1 MPDGYR
7 MGQVASDNVY
17 EKTGV
22 RIDPRILLAQ
32 LQHETGNFTG
42 NDEALRAAHN
52 WSGMSTDED
61 TGLRRPEGGFYQRY
75 DSDEDFVTSWSNTIA
90 ARANYWKSQGGGDI
104 DNPSDF
110 VSMLIAEPGW
120 HYFTDDPETYKA
132 GLINYMSIDA
142 PDIIDSAV
150 QHVGPWGTTHG
161 YKMPNVP
168 EPKKVMSFW
177 EEFYNK
183 FTNQFVDQGSVSVV
197 RSAWA
202 NLANM
207 DSFAELATSDYRPSK
222 EDIELVQKGLEGD
235 TVAQQYVLSMAHN
248 RKTLLELLAMKQEDR
263 ARAQAV
269 DNMDYGLS
277 SIGSILGSI
286 ADPTLLLA
294 FIPGAN
300 VSTIANVASKVG
312 KLRALMVA
320 GSRVING
327 SKAASIAAR
336 ALTTSVAAGADRFA
350 AERWGGFKPDYAS
363 AMTFGALVGAI
374 GGAMRNTGGAVAE
387 AINNSKKNIE
397 DEAVRI
403 AAGVPTKMEAKVNLQ
418 DELNREM
425 LEDFAQEGTD
435 IQLHYKPPV
444 KKAETPTT
452 DVAVEGSD
460 IPRDVLKT
468 VVGEEPDAKTKAAN
482 EATDVSVERKTIPNN
497 GSGQPI
503 SPEDNIENATKRIY
517 ELIPEGSFPDKL
529 IKSGCLFIMSSARAK
544 KWAAK
549 YGVKLD
555 PDAKAFSIPKMGIS
569 IILRDKV
576 DKSNIF
582 GVVAHEVGVHLALKK
597 VLGQKAY
604 DSLLDLARRRMESSN
619 DPMWVRATRKAN
631 SPEEA
636 LAYYVE
642 QIDWEHPPKNLRF
655 VTKALKEFVSPRA
668 AEDAQVEKAVRKALE
683 GYSAIYN
690 AEDTAKILR
699 LANKGTRS
707 PKWKAAVEAT
717 MNKDIAATLEY
728 WLRHNPEKGSAL
740 YKEIQRQARAAAG
753 GKRLTNKE
761 IVEWAIDHFTPKSSP
776 LVYVAKKLNIKANDP
791 LMTIKAFGEDDV
803 IPQST
808 IATDTGDNAMAN
820 LGEMLTRNVTTK
832 LENEKPVQTLPDGSH
847 IIDNVTYSPKNTN
860 GTGMELLAD
869 DIGDI
874 HYSKGDVKETVFDAV
889 SDKGQGSKVRQGKFG
904 KLGLWMEHGLFFGN
918 IFGIMRNSHS
928 RKMQMASHIMFTD
941 PRMEE
946 SFVDFLPTESI
957 KQLLMDRW
965 QSQYISFLD
974 KRQKYIND
982 TYGIFNFVRRNNLIH
997 QVNEQVIDCYNARA
1011 RGDAIKVKEFPAGIQ
1026 EMASDLETMT
1036 DDIMKQMQK
1045 SSENLGG
1052 RKGLGS
1058 LLKKEDMMDANKE
1071 FYRIT
1076 DETKMMNWLSR
1087 NYSNLDDAM
1096 KDLTEYA
1103 RRFMDREAETKYFI
1117 ESKKREF
1124 EKGPKKDKNGE
1135 RIEWKEPTQEEIEK
1149 HLEEAAIGWAKGR
1162 IDKNMSRLNFDPK
1175 SSNLKNPYTAFS
1187 DTLKHRLPVDTTGEM
1202 KLKNGVSFS
1211 FDKDLRSYDLDGFLP
1226 QIMNRISG
1234 EISLRATIGDAKAQK
1249 EFFDSIAQEL
1259 AKNGGVINGEREL
1272 AAMQMGLNK
1281 ILGIGSYNHSEQRIM
1296 DGISNM
1302 IRSWSYANVGGN
1314 MTWAQLGELGGSI
1327 AYGGFKVLM
1336 NNLPVFGN
1344 LAKNMRLGADG
1355 AEIVDNVTRKM
1366 FAEDIAT
1373 RGWRRS
1379 DSTESKVFTQLLDK
1393 VSEEN
1398 PVASRTGRTFDAMNR
1413 NIKRAA
1419 LMTSSVNFMPKLTNA
1434 MVKSMRQA
1442 AIEDCLQW
1450 ASGKNMKGLLRNP
1463 FSKGKCAAAGLHTQ
1477 KDIENVQKAIK
1488 KYLVDERG
1496 NIDHWLDEDPMTF
1509 SKFKR
1514 LVDNESMRGIQQQS
1528 IGNMTPFKENHK
1540 IFFQF
1545 KDFTLKAMNQQFMR
1559 ALSSRER
1566 DDAMA
1571 ALYSYATNTASYYGM
1586 TVAKAYMYYPNDEQK
1601 RQEYLE
1607 RNANPMKVALAGFFR
1622 MSMTA
1627 PMSFVSDGWEAATG
1641 QSMYR
1646 TTVDNTRN
1654 IRDSSD
1660 SWDKRVADFANQM
1673 PALGSLG
1680 RLYNATQSGKKFANG
1695 EGTTKDI
1702 DTIIGSLPLGQYL
1715 LMGRVAAGFKETS
1728 KLPDKKSTNTKKTTG
1743 QKKTQSVKTQNIN
1756 DRLKAKK
1763 ANKKSENIVSKLK

>member
-1 MPDGYR
+1 MTDIDAFLAAISGNESGGNYEAYNASTGARGKYQFIQSTYDMYADDPSDWSPEMQEQAAHKMAAEYISKYGYR
-7 MGQVASDNVY
+7 NAAIAWLGGEGAIGHEDWSDGNMT
-17 EKTGV
+17 TGEYA
-22 RIDPRILLAQ
+22 DKAMATMQAYL
-32 LQHETGNFTG
+32 
-42 NDEALRAAHN
+42 
-52 WSGMSTDED
+52 
-61 TGLRRPEGGFYQRY
+61 
-75 DSDEDFVTSWSNTIA
+75 
-90 ARANYWKSQGGGDI
+90 GGD
-104 DNPSDF
+104 F
-110 VSMLIAEPGW
+110 
-120 HYFTDDPETYKA
+120 
-132 GLINYMSIDA
+132 
-142 PDIIDSAV
+142 IDSAV
-150 QHVGPWGTTHG
+150 TPVGPWGTTHG
-161 YKMPNVP
+161 YQMPNVP

-202 NLANM
+202 NLSNM

-482 EATDVSVERKTIPNN
+482 EATDVSVERKTIPTN
-497 GSGQPI
+497 GSGKDI
-503 SPEDNIENATKRIY
+503 NPEDNIERATKNLY
-517 ELIPEGSFPDKL
+517 TLIPEGSFPDKL

-544 KWAAK
+544 KWATR
-549 YGVKLD
+549 YGVNLD

-576 DKSNIF
+576 NEKNIF

-604 DSLLDLARRRMESSN
+604 DSLLDLARRRMEKSN
-619 DPMWVRATRKAN
+619 DSKWIAATRKATN
-631 SPEEA
+631 AEEA

-642 QIDWEHPPKNLRF
+642 QINWNKPPKNLRF
-655 VTKALKEFVSPRA
+655 VTQALKEFVSPRA
-668 AEDAQVEKAVRKALE
+668 AEDAQVEKAIRQALE
-683 GYSAIYN
+683 GYTKIYSAK
-690 AEDTAKILR
+690 DTARILMR
-699 LANKGTRS
+699 ASKGTRS
-707 PKWKAAVEAT
+707 PKWKAAIEAT
-717 MNKDIAATLEY
+717 KNKDIAATIAY
-728 WLRHNPEKGSAL
+728 WLKHDPETGSIL
-740 YKEIQRQARAAAG
+740 YKEIQRQAQTAA
-753 GKRLTNKE
+753 GKRLTKKE
-761 IVEWAIDHFTPKSSP
+761 IVQWAIEHFTPKSSP
-776 LVYVAKKLNIKANDP
+776 LVYVAQRMNIKANDP

-803 IPQST
+803 IPRST
-808 IATDTGDNAMAN
+808 IATDTGDNSMYN
-820 LGEMLTRNVTTK
+820 LGEMLTRNVTTT

-869 DIGDI
+869 DIGEI

-957 KQLLMDRW
+957 KQLLMYRW

-1096 KDLTEYA
+1096 EDLTEYA

-1488 KYLVDERG
+1488 KYLVDEKG

-1586 TVAKAYMYYPNDEQK
+1586 TVAKAYMYYPGDENEQK

-1702 DTIIGSLPLGQYL
+1702 DAIIGSLPLGQYL